1 MPVPEKRTVP
11 PSQDD
16 FAKLVMDGLRRA
28 GVTNEISY
36 DPQQFQIS
44 VAGEKESTLFLNN
57 GYHEYCFV
65 AEEDRPHVLRRY
77 VRGWLDA
84 HKLLPEEFA
93 GLQPDLLPAV
103 RSRSFYE
110 FVRLRA
116 ALNENDSADSPYQIL
131 GEDLAVGLVY
141 DMPDAMR
148 SISNKEFN
156 AWGVTYYEA
165 METAR
170 ENLGHLRPRII
181 GPKEGEGIY
190 VFTTND
196 GYDSSRLILLELIRQ
211 FQVKG
216 EYIAIVPGREML
228 IVAGSEDTAGLEAM
242 LTLAKKALQEP
253 RPISGVAVRLDG
265 DDWVPWLPDPSHP
278 HYDEFRMLRMQ
289 RYGQDYAEQKELLD
303 ALHEKTGED
312 IFVASFSVV
321 EHKDTRQRTSYC
333 VWTKGSH
340 SLLPKTERIILGGPD
355 QEPIMVTWDRVA
367 EVVGDLMKQQG
378 MYPERYRVEAFPTGE
393 QLAAMGNELK

>member
-1 MPVPEKRTVP
+1 MKSPTI
-11 PSQDD
+11 PSSFRFLSQGR
-16 FAKLVMDGLRRA
+16 KNR
-28 GVTNEISY
+28 
-36 DPQQFQIS
+36 P
-44 VAGEKESTLFLNN
+44 FLNN

-84 HKLLPEEFA
+84 YKLLPEEFA
-93 GLQPDLLPAV
+93 DLQPDLLPAV

-116 ALNENDSADSPYQIL
+116 APNENESADLPYQIL
-131 GEDLAVGLVY
+131 GEDLAVGFVY

-148 SISNKEFN
+148 SISNREFN

-165 METAR
+165 LEAAR

-181 GPKEGEGIY
+181 GPKEGEGVY
-190 VFTTND
+190 VFASND
-196 GYDSSRLILLELIRQ
+196 GYDASRLILLELIRQ

-216 EYIAIVPGREML
+216 EYIAMVPGREML

-242 LTLAKKALQEP
+242 VTLAKKALQEP
-253 RPISGVAVRLDG
+253 RSISGMAVRLDG
-265 DDWVPWLPDPSHP
+265 DDWVPWMPDPSHP
-278 HYDEFRMLRMQ
+278 HYDEFRTLRIQ
-289 RYGQDYAEQKELLD
+289 SYGQDYAEQKELLD

-321 EHKDTRQRTSYC
+321 EHKDTRQRISYC

-340 SLLPKTERIILGGPD
+340 SLLPKTERVVLGGPD
-355 QEPIMVTWDRVA
+355 QEPVMVGWDRVV
-367 EVVGDLMKQQG
+367 EIVGDLMKPQG
-378 MYPERYRVEAFPTGE
+378 MYPERYRVEAFPTVK
-393 QLAAMGNELK
+393 QLAEMGNELNSQ